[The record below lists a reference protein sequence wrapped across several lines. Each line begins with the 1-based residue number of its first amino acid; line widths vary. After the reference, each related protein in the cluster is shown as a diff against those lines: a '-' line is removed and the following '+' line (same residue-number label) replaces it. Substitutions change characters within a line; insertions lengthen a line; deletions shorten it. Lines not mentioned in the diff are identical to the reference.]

1 MRAVLGG
8 DDAVKEAG
16 DEFLPMLTE
25 QSPEEYEAYK
35 DRAQFFNATARTRD
49 GFSGLIFRKDPKV
62 EIPAEI
68 EYFKKDTDLFG
79 VSFDQFTKQIAD
91 EVIGV
96 GRVGT
101 LIDWNST
108 EGRAYVSTY
117 QAEQII
123 NWRVA
128 RINGRNVL
136 ALLCLKENVN
146 ADGEIPG
153 ADLKAKAPAGGKP
166 EMNHRDAT
174 GPGPQP
180 AEQIASPQGAAA
192 AAVSTGDEFSPEM
205 VEQIRVYRLT
215 QTKETETVKVAGV
228 EKLVNVMAVVC
239 EIYRKIHDGKGFELI
254 ATLPLMRK
262 GKALTEI
269 PFVFHG
275 PRNSKP
281 DVDRPPL
288 EDVATVNLSHF
299 RNSADYEHGLHFTGL
314 PTAWVAG
321 FKKDTVLKIGSSTAW
336 VSESPEAKAGFLE
349 FTGQGLDALKDAMER
364 KEHQMAILGARMLEA
379 AKREAETAEAM
390 QIKAGGEGSV
400 VTNIAKSVSASLTLV
415 VKWVVW
421 WHQTADKKLSD
432 ISDEVIVALNLDFS
446 ALQLEAAEILALV
459 KAWQARAISR
469 STLDHVLQRGE
480 IIPASRQP
488 GDEAELIETETPPP
502 APLPDKAE
510 QTKPTVKK

>member
-16 DEFLPMLTE
+16 DDFLPRLSDQTE
-25 QSPEEYEAYK
+25 PEYDAYK
-35 DRAQFFNATARTRD
+35 TRAQFFNATARTRD
-49 GFSGLIFRKDPKV
+49 GFSGLIFRKDAKV
-62 EIPAEI
+62 EIPTEI

-79 VSFDQFTKQIAD
+79 CNFDQFTKQIAD

-101 LIDWNST
+101 LIDWNSA
-108 EGRAYVSTY
+108 EGRSYVSMY

-128 RINGRNVL
+128 RINGRNALVL
-136 ALLCLKENVN
+136 LVLRENVN

-153 ADLKAKAPAGGKP
+153 SDVKVKAQAGGRV

-180 AEQIASPQGAAA
+180 AEQLASPQGA
-192 AAVSTGDEFSPEM
+192 DEFAPQM
-205 VEQIRVYRLT
+205 IEQLRVYRLT
-215 QTKETETVKVAGV
+215 KTDQTETVNVAGV
-228 EKLVNVMAVVC
+228 ERIVNVQAVVC
-239 EIYRKIHDGKGFELI
+239 EIHRKIQDGKGFEI
-254 ATLPLMRK
+254 VATLELTRK
-262 GKALTEI
+262 GVALTEI

-281 DVDRPPL
+281 DIDRPPL
-288 EDVATVNLSHF
+288 EDVATVNLSHY

-321 FKKDTVLKIGSSTAW
+321 FKKETVLKIGSSTAW
-336 VSESPEAKAGFLE
+336 VSESPEASAGYLE
-349 FTGQGLDALKDAMER
+349 FTGQGLDAIKGAMER

-379 AKREAETAEAM
+379 SKRDAETAEAM
-390 QIKAGGEGSV
+390 QIKAVGEGSV
-400 VTNIAKSVSASLTLV
+400 VTNIAKSLSASLTLV

-432 ISDEVIVALNLDFS
+432 IGDDVIVSLNLDFS
-446 ALQLEAAEILALV
+446 ALQLEAPEIIALV

-469 STLDHVLQRGE
+469 DTLDHVLQRGE

-488 GDEAELIETETPPP
+488 GDEAELIQTETPPP
-502 APLPDKAE
+502 APLSEKAE
-510 QTKPTVKK
+510 QKPTVKK